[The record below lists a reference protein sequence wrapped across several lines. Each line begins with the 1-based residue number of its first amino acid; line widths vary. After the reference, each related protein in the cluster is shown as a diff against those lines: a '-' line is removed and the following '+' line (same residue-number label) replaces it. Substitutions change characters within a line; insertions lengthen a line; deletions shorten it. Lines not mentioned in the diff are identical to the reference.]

1 MNKIKTYIKIIRP
14 INFVITFL
22 SIFIAGI
29 ICNENALEL
38 IKIVLASTAGAF
50 VGSAGNI
57 INDIF
62 DIEIDKINRP
72 ERPLP
77 SKKMNK
83 SEALVFY
90 YLLNLFAIILSVQI
104 NLISLLIVVF
114 SEVCIF
120 FYSYLLKKI
129 PLLGNFTVSFFTG
142 LAFVFGGAAVN
153 NFANSFIPAVFA
165 FLVNFIREIVKDIQ
179 DIEGDTKQNII
190 TFPAK
195 YGIPLSIK
203 LINYLTII
211 LILSTTIPIV
221 YGVYKIEYYFA
232 IIPVNVAFIY
242 FIIKISYNY
251 SQNNLLI
258 MSRILKINMLLG
270 LVAIYLGNKGFT
282 F

>member
-1 MNKIKTYIKIIRP
+1 MRP

-29 ICNENALEL
+29 ICNIGELEL
-38 IKIVLASTAGAF
+38 LNIIFASIAGAF

-57 INDIF
+57 INDVF

-77 SKKMNK
+77 SKKIDK
-83 SEALVFY
+83 KEAMIIF
-90 YLLNLFAIILSVQI
+90 YLLNILALILSSQI
-104 NLISLLIVVF
+104 NLMSFVIVVV
-114 SEVCIF
+114 SEICIF
-120 FYSYLLKKI
+120 FYSYSIKKI

-142 LAFVFGGAAVN
+142 LAFVFGGTAVN
-153 NFANSFIPAVFA
+153 NFSNSIIPSVFA

-195 YGIPLSIK
+195 YGIALSVK

-211 LILSTTIPIV
+211 LILTTIMPIV
-221 YGVYKIEYYFA
+221 YGVYRIEYYYA
-232 IIPVNVAFIY
+232 IIIVDSIFIY
-242 FIIKISYNY
+242 FLIKISSDY
-251 SQNNLLI
+251 SLKNLKI
-258 MSRILKINMLLG
+258 MSGLLKINMVFG
-270 LVAIYLGNKGFT
+270 LTAIYLGNKGFSL
-282 F
+282 